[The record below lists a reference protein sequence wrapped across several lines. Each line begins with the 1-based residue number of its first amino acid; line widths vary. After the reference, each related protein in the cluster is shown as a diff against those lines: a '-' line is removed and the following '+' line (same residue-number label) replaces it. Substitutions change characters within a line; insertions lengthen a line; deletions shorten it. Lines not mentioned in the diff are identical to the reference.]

1 MGTIFQIRQPWL
13 FIGLAVGFGLVA
25 YFASGENLP
34 RGLIGGVAFAAL
46 ISLWRELRKR
56 L

>member
-13 FIGLAVGFGLVA
+13 FICLAVGFGLVA
-25 YFASGENLP
+25 YLASGENLA